1 MSGIEGRTTDLSHL
15 LPAVQEAALLPDEE
29 RKTRIRADRWI
40 AYPRAMAALAELED
54 LFAWPRRQRMQN
66 LLLIGPTN
74 NGKSMILEK
83 FRRAHPPRP
92 SDDQETEIIP
102 VVVMQMPSDP
112 TVSRFYQML
121 LFALNAPVARTGRRL
136 QDVETLSL
144 NILRRTQVKVLVI
157 DELHNMLAGSP
168 SLQRQFLNLI
178 RFLGNEL
185 HIPIIGA
192 GIAEAYR
199 AIRSD
204 DQLESRFKPF
214 ILPRWENMEEVS
226 ALLASF
232 AKSFPL
238 RRVSNLGG
246 PEMAS
251 YVAARTEGT
260 IGEIATLMTRAAIV
274 AIETGEEAL
283 NQRTVSLADY
293 ESPTERRRRF
303 EREIAG

>member
-1 MSGIEGRTTDLSHL
+1 
-15 LPAVQEAALLPDEE
+15 
-29 RKTRIRADRWI
+29 
-40 AYPRAMAALAELED
+40 
-54 LFAWPRRQRMQN
+54 MQN

-83 FRRAHPPRP
+83 FRRSHPPRQ
-92 SDDQETEIIP
+92 SDDKEIEIIP
-102 VVVMQMPSDP
+102 VLVMQMPSDP

-121 LFALNAPVARTGRRL
+121 LFALAAPVGIPVAKSGRRL
-136 QDVETLSL
+136 QDLETLSL
-144 NILRRTQVKVLVI
+144 SILHRTQVKVLII
-157 DELHNMLAGSP
+157 DEMHNMLAGSP
-168 SLQRQFLNLI
+168 AMQRQFLNLI

-204 DQLESRFKPF
+204 DQLENRFKPF
-214 ILPRWENMEEVS
+214 ILPRWDDMDEISV
-226 ALLASF
+226 LLASF
-232 AKSFPL
+232 SRSFPL
-238 RRVSNLGG
+238 RRPSNLGG

-251 YVAARTEGT
+251 YIAARTGGT
-260 IGEIATLMTRAAIV
+260 IGEISTLMTRAAIA

-283 NQRTVSLADY
+283 NQHTLSLADY

-303 EREIAG
+303 EREIAV